1 MDKLQTMFR
10 ESDEDVTSEFNNRFL
25 EIKEGLQNKIPLH
38 RLYTLQNNL
47 IKDIQEFKYEK
58 ERQSLISAL
67 RDSGIKL
74 DARTLKIMQSLIEM
88 SSHSNLTIDDININE

>member
-1 MDKLQTMFR
+1 MKR
-10 ESDEDVTSEFNNRFL
+10 SD
-25 EIKEGLQNKIPLH
+25 
-38 RLYTLQNNL
+38 
-47 IKDIQEFKYEK
+47 
-58 ERQSLISAL
+58 ISAL